1 MDRAAPMAPA
11 RLRTPRAAAIAG
23 IVFSVLLALALVL
36 IRLSVPADAADAG
49 AWLSDEGRRRAVG
62 LALNLVPFAGI
73 AFLWFIGVIRDRI
86 GGHED
91 RFFATV
97 FLGSGLLFVAMLFAA
112 AAVAGGLHSDP
123 VLATG
128 HVPTAVVWGRER
140 RITFALLNVYAMRM
154 AGVFIISTTT
164 IGMRTGVVPRWLAII
179 GYVAAA
185 VLLFGGTVS
194 TWVNLVLP
202 AWAFVVSVETLVAS
216 FRADRTGGAS
226 SPDATGG

>member
-1 MDRAAPMAPA
+1 MDRAAPMTPT

-23 IVFSVLLALALVL
+23 IVFSVLLALALAL

-49 AWLSDEGRRRAVG
+49 AWLSDEARRRTVG

-86 GGHED
+86 GTHED

-112 AAVAGGLHSDP
+112 AAVAGGLLSDP
-123 VLATG
+123 VLASG
-128 HVPTAVVWGRER
+128 HVPPVVVWGLER

-164 IGMRTGVVPRWLAII
+164 IGMRTGVVPRWLAVI

-185 VLLFGGTVS
+185 ILLLGGTIS

-202 AWAFVVSVETLVAS
+202 AWALVLSVETLVAS
-216 FRADRTGGAS
+216 FRADHARTAS
-226 SPDATGG
+226 A